1 MSMYQLNGA
10 RYSPRP
16 QQSACTYNGVARP
29 TPTRIS
35 TTDATGGNTEY
46 TSTGPTYYGP
56 ITTGTTIFPVTTTD
70 SAGLTTI
77 YETTRPLC
85 EGGNCEAN
93 QHTPGGSITTTHMPT
108 YTQPLAT
115 PLTVSDCTWQGCYD
129 AIGNRAL
136 EQTNN
141 DLDRNAMSIELCVGT
156 CLSRGF
162 AYAGVEYGSEC
173 YCDSLIRPP
182 HQLVYGNTSTQN
194 IVVTCAN
201 PEFACRG
208 DRTQMCGGYA
218 AIGIYYCPANAATT
232 TFTT

>member
-1 MSMYQLNGA
+1 MYQLNGVRFSA
-10 RYSPRP
+10 RP

-29 TPTRIS
+29 ELTKIS
-35 TTDATGGNTEY
+35 TTDSSGLTIEV

-56 ITTGTTIFPVTTTD
+56 VTTGTTIYPVTTTD

-77 YETTRPLC
+77 YSTTEPIC

-108 YTQPLAT
+108 YKSPLAT
-115 PLTVSDCTWQGCYD
+115 PLAVSDCAWQGCFD
-129 AIGNRAL
+129 DVGNRAL
-136 EQTNN
+136 EQANYE
-141 DLDRNAMSIELCVGT
+141 LDRNDMSIELCVGT
-156 CLSRGF
+156 CLRKGF

-173 YCDSLIRPP
+173 YCDNEIRPP
-182 HQLVYGNTSTQN
+182 HMQVYGNTSTEN
-194 IVVTCAN
+194 ILITCAN

-208 DRTQMCGGYA
+208 DLTQMCGGFA

-232 TFTT
+232 TLTT